1 VLGSYRWG
9 CRILLTVFGEFDVA
23 ED

>member
-9 CRILLTVFGEFDVA
+9 CRILLKVFGEFDVA